1 MLIGTAGHIDH
12 GKTTLIRALT
22 GVNTDR
28 LPEEQRRGISIELG
42 FAYLAREPANAPA
55 AGAPTAGEASPEML
69 GFIDVPGHEKFV
81 PTMLAGAAG
90 IDFALLVIAADDGPM
105 PQTREHLAI
114 LNLLGVTRGAVALT
128 KIDRATPEQRA
139 SAELAITQLL
149 AGTPLEGAPVF
160 PVAAPR
166 GEGVA
171 QLRDHLFALAAVSQA
186 DATQPYFRLAID
198 RSFSIAGAGTIV
210 TGTVLA
216 GRVTVGDTLAL
227 HSLVPQGFPAVA
239 KNSGQR
245 HFDVRVRSLH
255 ANNRAAE
262 SGGRGTRCAIN
273 LVGIGSK
280 LSHQDIARGDWLVS
294 PELDHAGSRLDV
306 ELFPLPGSEKHLRP
320 GVELHLH
327 HGAQHAMGKL
337 VPLDPARGYYQI
349 VSNTPLLAC
358 HGDRLILRDASA
370 QHTLAGARVLD
381 PAGPARHRAR
391 PERLAQLAA
400 LSEREPSLRLAGLL
414 EASPCGVELGR
425 FVRAHNVVVSAP
437 AIAIGD
443 WRFAP
448 THASALARRVED
460 ALASYHARHPDE
472 LGLER
477 ERLRRIAAP
486 QVDSKVFADGLTH
499 WRGNGGLAQT
509 GNAWHLPTHRV
520 ELSQAEKDLAATVL
534 PALADG
540 RFDPPWVRDLA
551 LAQGVED
558 DGMRQ
563 LLRKL
568 AAQGEVFQVVR
579 DLFYPR
585 AVVQEL
591 SQLVRSI
598 AGPEVAPVKA
608 AALRD
613 ATGLGRKRA
622 IQILEFFDRVGY
634 TRRIGSGQQQAHA
647 LRGDPPAG

>member
-42 FAYLAREPANAPA
+42 FAYLANELATAQATDP
-55 AGAPTAGEASPEML
+55 GAKSATAGEASCEMI

-105 PQTREHLAI
+105 PQTREHLDI
-114 LNLLGVTRGAVALT
+114 LNLLGVSRGAVALS

-139 SAELAITQLL
+139 SAELAIARLL

-171 QLRDHLFALAAVSQA
+171 QLRDHLFALAALSHA
-186 DATQPYFRLAID
+186 DATQPYCRLAID
-198 RSFSIAGAGTIV
+198 RSFSLAGAGTIV

-227 HSLVPQGFPAVA
+227 HSVA

-245 HFDVRVRSLH
+245 HLTVRVRGLH

-262 SGGRGTRCAIN
+262 SGSRGTRCAIN

-280 LSHQDIARGDWLVS
+280 LSHDDIARGDWLVS
-294 PELDHAGSRLDV
+294 PELDHTSPRLDV
-306 ELFPLPGSEKHLRP
+306 ELNPLPGSEKRLRP

-337 VPLDPARGYYQI
+337 VPLDPARGWYQI

-370 QHTLAGARVLD
+370 QQTLAGARVLD
-381 PAGPARHRAR
+381 LAGPARLRAR

-400 LSEREPSLRLAGLL
+400 LSESEPDLRLARLL
-414 EASPCGVELGR
+414 DSSPHGVDFGR
-425 FVRAHNVVVSAP
+425 FVRTHNVVVTPPASA
-437 AIAIGD
+437 IVIGD

-448 THASALARRVED
+448 QHASALARRVE
-460 ALASYHARHPDE
+460 ATLGTYHANHPDE

-477 ERLRRIAAP
+477 DRLRRIAAP
-486 QVDSKVFADGLTH
+486 QLDSKLFAGCLAH
-499 WRGNGGLAQT
+499 WKGEGGFAQT
-509 GNAWHLPTHRV
+509 GNAWHLPSHRV
-520 ELSQAEKDLAATVL
+520 ELSPAEQSLAAAVL
-534 PALADG
+534 PALRDG

-551 LAQGVED
+551 TLRHVDEAE
-558 DGMRQ
+558 MRQ

-568 AAQGEVFQVVR
+568 AAQGQVFQVVR
-579 DLFYPR
+579 DLFYHR
-585 AVVQEL
+585 EVVRDL
-591 SQLVRSI
+591 GQLVKGL
-598 AGPEVAPVKA
+598 AGPEAAPVKA

-622 IQILEFFDRVGY
+622 IQIMEFFDRVGY

-647 LRGDPPAG
+647 LRGDPPVE